1 MTAPKKNAL
10 IIAYN
15 DLNNSGVPSVIY
27 QTIKAL
33 HNDFNFDIV
42 VFDNDLFYY
51 EKLINEGIENI
62 KIINLQKEKPKSELG
77 RVIYKLFSKPN
88 FQYKESLRLM
98 KSKKYDVI
106 HSFQEY
112 YGWPILKAAK
122 KMNISKRIAHCNII
136 HDKNHY
142 FSVKRNRKKVLKYAT
157 TFVGVTK
164 DCCKNAWS
172 GKEYIVIH
180 NGYDESK
187 FKLTDSK
194 LRESELVLTHIS
206 TYSENKNQ
214 LFSIEVMKELKLL
227 YPKARLR
234 IVGAVREKGYF
245 SRMRKAIDEGGI
257 HDWVDVVD
265 GSNGV
270 ESFPAKTTFYILP
283 SKHEGASLVVI
294 EAQACG
300 IKVFASTGVPQEMNV
315 GGITYLDLNDGPKK
329 WAEVIYE
336 EFKKSGNARTAYD
349 TTSFSSE
356 NFKNNISKLY
366 NK

>member
-1 MTAPKKNAL
+1 MTTPKKNAL

-33 HNDFNFDIV
+33 HNDFNFDVV
-42 VFDNDLFYY
+42 VFGNDLYY
-51 EKLINEGIENI
+51 YQKLVSEGINNVNVINWHKEGKRNKLSRVLNHLI
-62 KIINLQKEKPKSELG
+62 KGPRDMYRRTLELFGKKEYS
-77 RVIYKLFSKPN
+77 VVHSF
-88 FQYKESLRLM
+88 KE
-98 KSKKYDVI
+98 YDSWPFLKAAEESGIKNRIVHSNVI
-106 HSFQEY
+106 HSEDENY
-112 YGWPILKAAK
+112 LVRR
-122 KMNISKRIAHCNII
+122 NKR
-136 HDKNHY
+136 
-142 FSVKRNRKKVLKYAT
+142 RTLRYAT
-157 TFVGVTK
+157 TFVGVTN
-164 DCCKNAWS
+164 DSCEHAWP
-172 GKEYIVIH
+172 GKEYTVIH

-187 FKLTDSK
+187 FKLCESK
-194 LRESELVLTHIS
+194 LRKDELVLTHIS

-214 LFSIEVMKELKLL
+214 LFSIELMKELKLL

-245 SRMRKAIDEGGI
+245 SKMRKAIDEGGI

-265 GSNGV
+265 GSKGV
-270 ESFPAKTTFYILP
+270 ESFPAKSTFYILP

-356 NFKNNISKLY
+356 NFKKNISKLY

>member
-15 DLNNSGVPSVIY
+15 DLNNSGVPAVIY
-27 QTIKAL
+27 QTIKAM
-33 HNDFNFDIV
+33 HNEFNFDVV
-42 VFDNDLFYY
+42 VFGNDLYQY
-51 EKLINEGIENI
+51 QKLVDEGIKNVNV
-62 KIINLQKEKPKSELG
+62 INW
-77 RVIYKLFSKPN
+77 
-88 FQYKESLRLM
+88 YKEG
-98 KSKKYDVI
+98 KSNKISRAINHLIKGPKEMYRKTRELLNKKDYSVI
-106 HSFQEY
+106 HSFKEFDS
-112 YGWPILKAAK
+112 WPFLKAGFEK
-122 KMNISKRIAHCNII
+122 GIQNRIVHSNVIHSEIENYLVRRNKRRTI
-136 HDKNHY
+136 
-142 FSVKRNRKKVLKYAT
+142 KYAT

-164 DCCKNAWS
+164 DSCEHAWT
-172 GKEYIVIH
+172 GQEYTVVH
-180 NGYDESK
+180 NGYDDSK
-187 FKLTDSK
+187 FKLTKSK
-194 LRESELVLTHIS
+194 LREDELVLTHIS

-214 LFSIEVMKELKLL
+214 LFSIEIMKELKLL
-227 YPKARLR
+227 YPKAKLR

-245 SRMRKAIDEGGI
+245 SRMRKAIDEGGV

-270 ESFPAKTTFYILP
+270 ESFPAKSTFYILP

-356 NFKNNISKLY
+356 NFKKNISELY
-366 NK
+366 LK

>member
-1 MTAPKKNAL
+1 MTTQKKIAL

-33 HNDFNFDIV
+33 HNDFNFDVV
-42 VFDNDLFYY
+42 VFGNDLYY
-51 EKLINEGIENI
+51 YQKLVNEGVDNVNI
-62 KIINLQKEKPKSELG
+62 IDFHKDKPKHKLG
-77 RVIYKLFSKPN
+77 RINYELFSNPR
-88 FQYKESLRLM
+88 FMYKKAKELFAT
-98 KSKKYDVI
+98 KKYDVI
-106 HSFQEY
+106 HSFKEY
-112 YGWPILKAAK
+112 YGWSILKAAK
-122 KMNISKRIAHCNII
+122 EAGIENRIVHSNII
-136 HDKNHY
+136 HNENENILVRKN
-142 FSVKRNRKKVLKYAT
+142 RRKTLDYAT
-157 TFVGVTK
+157 IFVGVTK
-164 DCCKNAWS
+164 DSCEHAWP
-172 GKEYIVIH
+172 GKEYTVIH
-180 NGYDESK
+180 NGYDENK
-187 FKLTDSK
+187 FRLCESK
-194 LRESELVLTHIS
+194 LRKDELVLTHIS

-214 LFSIEVMKELKLL
+214 LFSIELMKELKLL

-234 IVGAVREKGYF
+234 IVGAVREKKYF
-245 SRMRKAIDEGGI
+245 SRMRKAIDEDGV

-270 ESFPAKTTFYILP
+270 ESFLTKSTFYILP

>member
-1 MTAPKKNAL
+1 MTTEKKNAL

-15 DLNNSGVPSVIY
+15 DLNNSGVPNVIY

-33 HNDFNFDIV
+33 HNEFDFDVV
-42 VFDNDLFYY
+42 VFNNDLFFY
-51 EKLINEGIENI
+51 EKLLSEGIKNVN
-62 KIINLQKEKPKSELG
+62 IINLHKEKPKNKLG
-77 RVIYKLFSKPN
+77 RINYELFSNPKHL
-88 FQYKESLRLM
+88 YKEALRLM
-98 KSKKYDVI
+98 KMKEYDVI
-106 HSFQEY
+106 HSFKEY
-112 YGWPILKAAK
+112 YGWPILKAALETK
-122 KMNISKRIAHCNII
+122 IQKRIVHSNII
-136 HDKNHY
+136 HSEKVN
-142 FSVKRNRKKVLKYAT
+142 FLVKRNRTRTIKYAT

-164 DCCKNAWS
+164 DCCEHAWQ
-172 GKEYIVIH
+172 GQEYSIIH
-180 NGYDESK
+180 SGYDDSK
-187 FKLTDSK
+187 FKLSEST
-194 LRESELVLTHIS
+194 LRKDELVLTHIS

-214 LFSIEVMKELKLL
+214 LFSIELIKELKVL
-227 YPKARLR
+227 YPKAKLR

-245 SRMRKAIDEGGI
+245 SKMRNAIIEEGVN
-257 HDWVDVVD
+257 DWVDVVD

-270 ESFPAKTTFYILP
+270 ESFPAKSTFYILP
-283 SKHEGASLVVI
+283 SIHEGASLVVV

-356 NFKNNISKLY
+356 SFKKNISDLY
-366 NK
+366 LK